1 MSGVITQLATRVTSL
16 ARRTRASW
24 IAGSATALLIVAIAS
39 LLRWLLTPL
48 GLYSAPFITYFPAVL
63 LATLFGGVW
72 GGIVATLTSAGMAW
86 FVLLP
91 PSMGLPINEPEAL
104 ALALFVAIN
113 VLDIALVTM
122 LIRAYDLV
130 AEQARSIRE
139 LLDRQTFLMREL
151 NHRSRNLFT
160 VVQSLALH
168 SIPDKHSREVFE
180 GRLIA
185 LARAHGKL
193 GDSEIQLGE
202 IIRGELKPFAES
214 VEISG
219 CELSVNTRAA
229 QQLALVVHELATN
242 AAKYGALAAPAG
254 RVFVGGRVEHLNGE
268 PTFGLMWT
276 EQGGPP
282 VHAPNRKG
290 FGSAILLDLVRSE
303 GGEGSLEF
311 LPEGLRYKLRLPLRE
326 VEGD

>member
-1 MSGVITQLATRVTSL
+1 VTAL

-24 IAGSATALLIVAIAS
+24 IAGFAAALLIVAIAS

-48 GLYSAPFITYFPAVL
+48 GLYSTPFITYFPAVL
-63 LATLFGGVW
+63 LATLFGGAW
-72 GGIVATLTSAGMAW
+72 GGIVATLASAGMAW
-86 FVLLP
+86 LVFLP
-91 PSMGLPINEPEAL
+91 SLMGLQINKPEAL

-113 VLDIALVTM
+113 ALDIALVTM
-122 LIRAYDLV
+122 LISAYDLV

-180 GRLIA
+180 GRLLA

-193 GDSEIQLGE
+193 GDVSCGEIQLGE
-202 IIRGELKPFAES
+202 IIRGELEPFAQS

-229 QQLALVVHELATN
+229 QQLPLVVHELATN
-242 AAKYGALAAPAG
+242 AAKYGALAAPGG
-254 RVFVGGRVEHLNGE
+254 RVFVGGQAEHLNRE
-268 PTFGLMWT
+268 PAFGLLWT

-290 FGSAILLDLVRSE
+290 FGSAILLDLVRIE

-311 LPEGLRYKLRLPLRE
+311 LPEGLRYKLRLPPPPTPLPPRSAS
-326 VEGD
+326 

>member
-1 MSGVITQLATRVTSL
+1 MLA
-16 ARRTRASW
+16 
-24 IAGSATALLIVAIAS
+24 
-39 LLRWLLTPL
+39 
-48 GLYSAPFITYFPAVL
+48 
-63 LATLFGGVW
+63 
-72 GGIVATLTSAGMAW
+72 SAGMAW
-86 FVLLP
+86 LVFLP
-91 PSMGLPINEPEAL
+91 SSMGLQINKPEAL

-122 LIRAYDLV
+122 LIRAYDLL

-168 SIPDKHSREVFE
+168 SIPDKHSREVFD
-180 GRLIA
+180 GRLLA

-193 GDSEIQLGE
+193 GDGSWGEIQLGE
-202 IIRGELKPFAES
+202 IMRGELEPFAQS

-242 AAKYGALAAPAG
+242 AAKYGALSAPAG
-254 RVFVGGRVEHLNGE
+254 RVVVGGRVEHLNGE
-268 PTFGLMWT
+268 PTFSLLWT

-282 VHAPNRKG
+282 VHAPDRKG
-290 FGSAILLDLVRSE
+290 FGSAILLDLVRLE
-303 GGEGSLEF
+303 GGESSLEF
-311 LPEGLRYKLRLPLRE
+311 LPQGLSYELRLPLRE